1 MCDRKEVQMRYTQKE
16 GLPEKI
22 DGEMAYR
29 VLQSLENLIDEGKVD
44 YVHKGE
50 EDEHTDEPVRAT
62 FFR

>member
-1 MCDRKEVQMRYTQKE
+1 MRYTQKE

-44 YVHKGE
+44 YVHKGK